1 MKLLASRNI
10 APDTAT
16 PKPKYAFPLRFI
28 WLLPLVSVLAAI
40 LMLVSSLQPFNKV
53 YTIPDASYVQQLSH
67 QAVPQSVTLLDP
79 VWGSVIIEQPEK
91 VLACYDLLTR
101 LPFEERTGKSTGG
114 IRNRELSGTIN
125 FLDRS
130 NIHFSIYDSVVVDGI
145 AYADATTQLK
155 ASFLVQDLCEAFYT
169 PETLSRLIDRYTRI
183 VLRTDSSRTTLSTT
197 VKKQLKEEIQAA
209 TLLKDSDQ
217 LSEALRGR
225 GKSLC
230 QIEIYTEDREGN
242 ERQIPQVYISMYG
255 NGLLVVY
262 DVGNSVGSDM
272 HLLGDLKSISAMFE

>member
-1 MKLLASRNI
+1 MKVFAYTTSEKAS
-10 APDTAT
+10 
-16 PKPKYAFPLRFI
+16 PKQSTSPLRFI
-28 WLLPLVSVLAAI
+28 WLLPLVSVLVAI
-40 LMLVSSLQPFNKV
+40 IMLISSLQPYNKV
-53 YTIPDASYVQQLSH
+53 YTITDASYVQQLSH

-101 LPFEERTGKSTGG
+101 LPFEDRTGKSTGG

-145 AYADATTQLK
+145 AYADATTQLN

-169 PETLSRLIDRYTRI
+169 PESLSRLIDRYTRI

-209 TLLKDSDQ
+209 TLLKDSNQ

-230 QIEIYTEDREGN
+230 QIEIYTDDSRGEDN

-272 HLLGDLKSISAMFE
+272 HLLGDLKSVSSMFE